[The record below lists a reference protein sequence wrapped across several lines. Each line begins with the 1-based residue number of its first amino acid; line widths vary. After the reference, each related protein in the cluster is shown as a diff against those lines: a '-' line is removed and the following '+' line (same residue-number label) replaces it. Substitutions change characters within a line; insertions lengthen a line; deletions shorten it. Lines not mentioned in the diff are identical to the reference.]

1 MFRQVLVGVDDDQ
14 GGRDAIALGKLLAGT
29 DGALTFGHIF
39 HADTSV
45 PWGFQDPTKT
55 QQEDESRQLLERIAG
70 EAGVSAHL
78 RWHGA
83 PSVGRGLHELAEAI
97 NADLLVVG
105 SSRRALLGRVR
116 LADDTR
122 AALNGAPC
130 AVAVAPAGY
139 ASEPSVVREIGVGYD
154 GSPESTRAVAV
165 ARALAAELGTKLSA
179 FQAVPLP
186 VFGYSGLSTTRPAGI
201 SVDDMV
207 KKAREGIA
215 ALGGVE
221 AHVTSGDPSRRAHGV
236 QRVARPARRRVAK
249 LRPGWTAHPRRH
261 LRAPGSH
268 RPVPAARA
276 PARRQRRG
284 RHAGVGEPPGRAG
297 RDRLSSGGVA
307 VCELEARAPGGGDRV
322 GESVHTKFVL
332 EPLEPLMHGVEAQ
345 EQLVGEL

>member
-14 GGRDAIALGKLLAGT
+14 GGRDAIALGKLLAGP

-45 PWGFQDPTKT
+45 PWGFQDPTKS

-70 EAGVSAHL
+70 QAGISAHL

-122 AALNGAPC
+122 AALNAAPC

-139 ASEPSVVREIGVGYD
+139 ASEPTVVREIGVGYD
-154 GSPESTRAVAV
+154 GSPESERAVAV
-165 ARALAAELGTKLSA
+165 ARALAAEPGTKLSA

-221 AHVTSGDPSRRAHGV
+221 AHVTSGDPAEELTVYSASLDLLVVGSRSYGPVGRLIHG
-236 QRVARPARRRVAK
+236 RVSEHLARTARCPLLV
-249 LRPGWTAHPRRH
+249 LPR
-261 LRAPGSH
+261 
-268 RPVPAARA
+268 
-276 PARRQRRG
+276 
-284 RHAGVGEPPGRAG
+284 GVGDAAATPASESRPDALAAAG
-297 RDRLSSGGVA
+297 
-307 VCELEARAPGGGDRV
+307 
-322 GESVHTKFVL
+322 
-332 EPLEPLMHGVEAQ
+332 
-345 EQLVGEL
+345 

>member
-14 GGRDAIALGKLLAGT
+14 GGRDAIALGKLLAGP

-45 PWGFQDPTKT
+45 PWGFQDPTKP
-55 QQEDESRQLLERIAG
+55 QEEDESRQLLERIAG
-70 EAGVSAHL
+70 QAGVSAHL
-78 RWHGA
+78 RWEGA

-139 ASEPSVVREIGVGYD
+139 ASEPSVVREVGVGYD
-154 GSPESTRAVAV
+154 GSPESEHAVAV

-207 KKAREGIA
+207 KKANERIA

-221 AHVTSGDPSRRAHGV
+221 AHVTSGDPAEELTVYSASLDLLVVGSRSYGPVGRLIHGGV
-236 QRVARPARRRVAK
+236 SEHLARTARCPLLV
-249 LRPGWTAHPRRH
+249 LPR
-261 LRAPGSH
+261 
-268 RPVPAARA
+268 
-276 PARRQRRG
+276 
-284 RHAGVGEPPGRAG
+284 GVGDAAATPA
-297 RDRLSSGGVA
+297 S
-307 VCELEARAPGGGDRV
+307 
-322 GESVHTKFVL
+322 ESRPDALAAT
-332 EPLEPLMHGVEAQ
+332 G
-345 EQLVGEL
+345 

>member
-14 GGRDAIALGKLLAGT
+14 GARDAIALGKLLAGP

-45 PWGFQDPTKT
+45 PWGFQDPTKP

-70 EAGVSAHL
+70 QAGVSAHL
-78 RWHGA
+78 RWEGA

-139 ASEPSVVREIGVGYD
+139 ASEPSVVREVGVGYD
-154 GSPESTRAVAV
+154 GSPESERAVAV

-201 SVDDMV
+201 SVDEMV
-207 KKAREGIA
+207 KKASERIA

-221 AHVTSGDPSRRAHGV
+221 AHVTSGDPAEELTVYSASLDLLVVGSRSYGPVGRLIHGGISEHL
-236 QRVARPARRRVAK
+236 ARTARCPLLV
-249 LRPGWTAHPRRH
+249 LPR
-261 LRAPGSH
+261 
-268 RPVPAARA
+268 
-276 PARRQRRG
+276 
-284 RHAGVGEPPGRAG
+284 GVGDAAATPT
-297 RDRLSSGGVA
+297 S
-307 VCELEARAPGGGDRV
+307 
-322 GESVHTKFVL
+322 ESRPDALATT
-332 EPLEPLMHGVEAQ
+332 G
-345 EQLVGEL
+345 

>member
-14 GGRDAIALGKLLAGT
+14 GGRDAIALGKLLAGA

-45 PWGFQDPTKT
+45 PWGFQDPTKS

-70 EAGVSAHL
+70 QAGVSAHL

-122 AALNGAPC
+122 AALNAAPC

-139 ASEPSVVREIGVGYD
+139 ASEPTVVREIGVGYD
-154 GSPESTRAVAV
+154 GSPESERAVAV
-165 ARALAAELGTKLSA
+165 ARALAAEPGTKLSA
-179 FQAVPLP
+179 FQAVP
-186 VFGYSGLSTTRPAGI
+186 
-201 SVDDMV
+201 
-207 KKAREGIA
+207 
-215 ALGGVE
+215 
-221 AHVTSGDPSRRAHGV
+221 

-249 LRPGWTAHPRRH
+249 LWPGWTAHPRTR
-261 LRAPGSH
+261 LRTPGPH

-276 PARRQRRG
+276 PAWRRGRG
-284 RHAGVGEPPGRAG
+284 RHAGVGEPPGRARG
-297 RDRLSSGGVA
+297 GRLSRPRRGGLAEPVRD
-307 VCELEARAPGGGDRV
+307 ELKARAPGGGDRG

-332 EPLEPLMHGVEAQ
+332 EPLEPLIHGVKAQ
-345 EQLVGEL
+345 EQLVGEP

>member
-221 AHVTSGDPSRRAHGV
+221 AHVTSGDPSEELTVYSASLDLLVVGSRSYGPVGRLIHGGISEHL
-236 QRVARPARRRVAK
+236 ARTARCPLLVLPRGVSDAAATPASES
-249 LRPGWTAHPRRH
+249 RPDA
-261 LRAPGSH
+261 L
-268 RPVPAARA
+268 AAT
-276 PARRQRRG
+276 G
-284 RHAGVGEPPGRAG
+284 
-297 RDRLSSGGVA
+297 
-307 VCELEARAPGGGDRV
+307 
-322 GESVHTKFVL
+322 
-332 EPLEPLMHGVEAQ
+332 
-345 EQLVGEL
+345 

>member
-14 GGRDAIALGKLLAGT
+14 GGRDAIALGKLLAGS

-39 HADTSV
+39 HADRSV
-45 PWGFQDPTKT
+45 PWGFQDPTKP

-78 RWHGA
+78 RWEGA

-154 GSPESTRAVAV
+154 GSPESKRAVAV

-221 AHVTSGDPSRRAHGV
+221 AHVTSGDPAEELTVYSASLDLLVVGSRSYGPVGRLIHGGISEHL
-236 QRVARPARRRVAK
+236 ARTARCPLLVLPRSVSGAAATPASES
-249 LRPGWTAHPRRH
+249 HPDA
-261 LRAPGSH
+261 L
-268 RPVPAARA
+268 AAT
-276 PARRQRRG
+276 G
-284 RHAGVGEPPGRAG
+284 
-297 RDRLSSGGVA
+297 
-307 VCELEARAPGGGDRV
+307 
-322 GESVHTKFVL
+322 
-332 EPLEPLMHGVEAQ
+332 
-345 EQLVGEL
+345 